1 MLSWAR
7 ESDLASD
14 DGDEI
19 DEGESMLPMFC
30 SGSRCPYE
38 SCDNSMEF
46 FQPVLCINSRALVV
60 P

>member
-19 DEGESMLPMFC
+19 DEGESMLPMFG
-30 SGSRCPYE
+30 SGSVRGAPGE
-38 SCDNSMEF
+38 PETR
-46 FQPVLCINSRALVV
+46 LAKR
-60 P
+60 